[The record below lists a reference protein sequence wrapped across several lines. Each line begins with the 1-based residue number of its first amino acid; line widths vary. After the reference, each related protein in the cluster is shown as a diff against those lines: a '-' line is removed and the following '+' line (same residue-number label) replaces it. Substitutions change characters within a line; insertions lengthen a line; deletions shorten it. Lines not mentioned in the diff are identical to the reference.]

1 MQCTSRLISWGC
13 KKFQVLNYYY
23 FGKEK
28 GPTYIYIYIYI
39 YRKTGG
45 GQLLSKEYGIK
56 MGCYWKPLGEH
67 IGNLMGS
74 SYIAVL

>member
-28 GPTYIYIYIYI
+28 GPTYIYIYIY
-39 YRKTGG
+39 RKIGG

-56 MGCYWKPLGEH
+56 WGA
-67 IGNLMGS
+67 IGNLLGNT
-74 SYIAVL
+74 LET